1 MMLDESLITATA
13 SAIFIGLTF
22 NYFRKSL
29 NKLISERIDNISSKY
44 NEAKLLLQES
54 EEQLKIQK
62 AAHESIQVKA
72 NEFIQSTQF
81 EVFRLKQQAEID
93 LNNKIAQRNNA
104 ALIKIN
110 DAEKQLLLELRLKA
124 IELAINSSLALLND
138 PNNQSLNRTVN
149 NIILK
154 NLPH

>member
-1 MMLDESLITATA
+1 MMLDESLITAAA
-13 SAIFIGLTF
+13 SAIFIGVTF

-29 NKLISERIDNISSKY
+29 NKLVGERIDNISSKY

-54 EEQLKIQK
+54 EEQLMIQK

-72 NEFIQSTQF
+72 NEFIKSTQF
-81 EVFRLKQQAEID
+81 EIIRLKQQAEID

-124 IELAINSSLALLND
+124 IELAISSSLALLND

-154 NLPH
+154 NLPR

>member
-1 MMLDESLITATA
+1 MMLDESFITAAA

-29 NKLISERIDNISSKY
+29 NKLVSDRIDNISSKY
-44 NEAKLLLQES
+44 NEAQLILQES
-54 EEQLKIQK
+54 EEQLMIQK

-72 NEFIQSTQF
+72 NEFIQATQF
-81 EVFRLKQQAEID
+81 EIIRLKQQAEID
-93 LNNKIAQRNNA
+93 LNKRIAQRNNA

-110 DAEKQLLLELRLKA
+110 DAEKQLLLEIRLKA
-124 IELAINSSLALLND
+124 LELAINSSLALLNN